1 MTAFDINA
9 ARKRLAALTGRG
21 NEQLGSFDAAALGIG
36 RYVPGSSPWE
46 RHNNGDEL
54 LLVVDGEVDLEVLDG
69 DRADTTTL
77 REGTL
82 FVVPKGRWHQLTAR
96 RPVNILYASPS
107 DDGVERTRERP
118 VHTADP
124 TF

>member
-9 ARKRLAALTGRG
+9 SRKRLAALSGRG
-21 NEQLGSFDAAALGIG
+21 NEQLGAFDAAALGIG

-54 LLVVDGEVDLEVLDG
+54 LLVVDGDVDIEVLDG
-69 DRADTTTL
+69 DRSATTTL
-77 REGTL
+77 HEGTL
-82 FVVPKGRWHQLTAR
+82 FVVPKGRWHRLTAR

-107 DDGVERTRERP
+107 EDGVERTRERP
-118 VHTADP
+118 VP
-124 TF
+124 PSR